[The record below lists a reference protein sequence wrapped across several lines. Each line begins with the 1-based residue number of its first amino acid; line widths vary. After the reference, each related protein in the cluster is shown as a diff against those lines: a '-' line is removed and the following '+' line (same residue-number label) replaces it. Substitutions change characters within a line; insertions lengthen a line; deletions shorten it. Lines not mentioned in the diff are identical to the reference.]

1 MIALLRSREEAGQMS
16 GLFHCLLPK
25 AIHSTKPDS
34 DVKLLI
40 IDGDPA
46 LLIPPS
52 RAVRLN

>member
-16 GLFHCLLPK
+16 GLFHCPLHK
-25 AIHSTKPDS
+25 ATRSPKPDS

-52 RAVRLN
+52 QGVRLN

>member
-1 MIALLRSREEAGQMS
+1 MIALLRSKEEAGQRCPA
-16 GLFHCLLPK
+16 FFI
-25 AIHSTKPDS
+25 ARSTKPDS